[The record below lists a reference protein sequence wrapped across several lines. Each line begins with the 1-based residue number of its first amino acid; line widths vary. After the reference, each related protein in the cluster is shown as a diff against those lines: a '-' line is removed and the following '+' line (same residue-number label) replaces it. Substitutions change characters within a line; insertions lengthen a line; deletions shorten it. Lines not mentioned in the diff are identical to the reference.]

1 MTVPM
6 KFSRPLISTF
16 RHRLPLMGA
25 LLFFLAPTLFA
36 ARGPEPS
43 LRLPLDQ
50 FGFQALS
57 QQFLLAGSSMLTIHY
72 VDNEHLLLT
81 FSARHLLTR
90 LPDEPEDD
98 MDRTIDAVLI
108 ELPSGHALART
119 TWRTHDHG
127 QYLWSLGHG
136 HFLLRIRDTLTTF
149 APLANL
155 SSGKAFAERP
165 FLSTENR
172 RIAAVILS
180 PDADLLTVET
190 IKRTPAPPK
199 PKTPLFGPT
208 PIEPAPEHP
217 VVQVNF
223 YRLHPPAEPGA
234 PIKAEYAGIARS
246 RAVGGAPITVAGYL
260 DTVDQGR
267 QHYAFDFHSYTGKV
281 DELSPFDSTCRPY
294 PLFVSHS
301 EFIVFGCRSA
311 HTVGAM
317 GGFNMRGQEMWEQG
331 LFGDFIA
338 PSLVY
343 APSSGRFALSRV
355 LLHNS
360 VVADQPI
367 VPEEISSQT
376 VVVYQTDSGKQI
388 LHVDCS
394 PIERAGQNFALSPDG
409 LSFALIHADVIEIYR
424 LPPLTSKEENAV
436 KLAQTSA
443 PPANDLPVQ
452 FANQPTLSDEEADST
467 VQPEAQPDNAVVT
480 PNAAPDST
488 GQTSQPRTHA
498 NAPTSNDLD
507 QAASEPAEH
516 PDQVTTKPSGQ
527 PAQAAAPPSSQP
539 AQAPA
544 QSADNPQATGTAQ
557 SSGDPAPEAHRKPPT
572 LYTLPTDKPSD
583 KPANPDHPKDSPQ

>member
-6 KFSRPLISTF
+6 KVSKPLISTL
-16 RHRLPLMGA
+16 RHCLSLMGA
-25 LLFFLAPTLFA
+25 LLFFFAQALFA
-36 ARGPEPS
+36 ARVATPDQ
-43 LRLPLDQ
+43 RLPLQ
-50 FGFQALS
+50 PFGFQPLS
-57 QQFLLAGSSMLTIHY
+57 EQFLLAGSSMLTIHY

-155 SSGKAFAERP
+155 STGKSFAERP

-223 YRLHPPAEPGA
+223 YRLHPPAEPAA

-281 DELSPFDSTCRPY
+281 DELSPFDSTCHPY

-301 EFIVFGCRSA
+301 EFIVFGCRNS
-311 HTVGAM
+311 HTVGAV

-338 PSLVY
+338 PSLVF
-343 APSSGRFALSRV
+343 APSSGRFALSRI
-355 LLHNS
+355 LLRNS
-360 VVADQPI
+360 VVADQP
-367 VPEEISSQT
+367 VSPDEISSQT

-409 LSFALIHADVIEIYR
+409 LSFALIHADAIEIYR
-424 LPPLTSKEENAV
+424 LPALTSKEVNAV

-443 PPANDLPVQ
+443 PPANDLPVH

-467 VQPEAQPDNAVVT
+467 VQPEAQPDNAVVSPT
-480 PNAAPDST
+480 AGTSDSD
-488 GQTSQPRTHA
+488 QTSQPATHA
-498 NAPTSNDLD
+498 NAPASNDLG
-507 QAASEPAEH
+507 QPPPEH
-516 PDQVTTKPSGQ
+516 PDQATTPLSRRPAQATAEPSGQ
-527 PAQAAAPPSSQP
+527 PAQP
-539 AQAPA
+539 PA
-544 QSADNPQATGTAQ
+544 QSPDNPSLASGTAQ
-557 SSGDPAPEAHRKPPT
+557 SSGDPSPEAHRKPPT

-583 KPANPDHPKDSPQ
+583 KPANPDHPKDTPQ

>member
-1 MTVPM
+1 MTVP
-6 KFSRPLISTF
+6 SSLISTF
-16 RHRLPLMGA
+16 RRRLPLIGV
-25 LLFFLAPTLFA
+25 LLFSLASTLFA
-36 ARGPEPS
+36 AHGPTPDQ
-43 LRLPLDQ
+43 RLPLDQ

-72 VDNEHLLLT
+72 VDKEHLLLT
-81 FSARHLLTR
+81 FSARHLLKR

-98 MDRTIDAVLI
+98 MDRTIDAVLL
-108 ELPSGHALART
+108 ELPSGHVLART

-155 SSGKAFAERP
+155 SIGKSFAERP
-165 FLSTENR
+165 FLSTDNR

-190 IKRTPAPPK
+190 VKRTPAEHK

-208 PIEPAPEHP
+208 PIEPAPDP
-217 VVQVNF
+217 PSVQVNF

-234 PIKAEYAGIARS
+234 PIKAQYAGIARS
-246 RAVGGAPITVAGYL
+246 KSVGGAPITVAGYL
-260 DTVDQGR
+260 DTVDQGH

-281 DELSPFDSTCRPY
+281 DELSPFDSTCRPF

-301 EFIVFGCRSA
+301 EFIAFGCRNSRTVSA
-311 HTVGAM
+311 V

-343 APSSGRFALSRV
+343 APSSGRFAFSRV

-360 VVADQPI
+360 VVADQP
-367 VPEEISSQT
+367 VMPEEISSQT

-409 LSFALIHADVIEIYR
+409 LSLALIHADAIEIYR

-443 PPANDLPVQ
+443 PPENDLPVQ
-452 FANQPTLSDEEADST
+452 FANQPISSADEADST
-467 VQPEAQPDNAVVT
+467 VQPEAQPDNAVVVPT
-480 PNAAPDST
+480 AADQS
-488 GQTSQPRTHA
+488 SQPATHA

-507 QAASEPAEH
+507 KATAEPVEH
-516 PDQVTTKPSGQ
+516 PDQVR
-527 PAQAAAPPSSQP
+527 PAGSPAQTAGRPADNPGQAAAQPS
-539 AQAPA
+539 
-544 QSADNPQATGTAQ
+544 DNPGQT
-557 SSGDPAPEAHRKPPT
+557 SSGDPAPETHRAPPT

-583 KPANPDHPKDSPQ
+583 RPANSDHPRDTPQ

>member
-6 KFSRPLISTF
+6 SISRPLISTF
-16 RHRLPLMGA
+16 RRRLPLIGV
-25 LLFFLAPTLFA
+25 LLFSFVPTIYA
-36 ARGPEPS
+36 ARVPTPDQ
-43 LRLPLDQ
+43 RLPLEQ

-90 LPDEPEDD
+90 LPDDPEDD
-98 MDRTIDAVLI
+98 MDRTIDAVLL
-108 ELPSGHALART
+108 ELPSGHILART

-127 QYLWSLGHG
+127 QYLWNLEHG
-136 HFLLRIRDTLTTF
+136 RFLLRIRDTLTTF

-155 SSGKAFAERP
+155 PTGKPFAERP
-165 FLSTENR
+165 FLSTANR

-208 PIEPAPEHP
+208 PIEPALDPP

-234 PIKAEYAGIARS
+234 PLKAEYAGIARS
-246 RAVGGAPITVAGYL
+246 KSVGGAPITVAGYL
-260 DTVDQGR
+260 GTVDQGH
-267 QHYAFDFHSYTGKV
+267 QHYAFDFHSYAGKV
-281 DELSPFDSTCRPY
+281 DELSPFDSTCRPF

-301 EFIVFGCRSA
+301 EFIVFGCRNS
-311 HTVGAM
+311 HTVSAI

-360 VVADQPI
+360 VAADQP
-367 VPEEISSQT
+367 VSADEISSQT

-409 LSFALIHADVIEIYR
+409 LSFALIHADAIEIYR

-436 KLAQTSA
+436 KLAQTAA
-443 PPANDLPVQ
+443 PPENDLPVK
-452 FANQPTLSDEEADST
+452 FADQPTPSAEEADST
-467 VQPEAQPDNAVVT
+467 VQPEAQPDNAVAVPET
-480 PNAAPDST
+480 AQSSKS
-488 GQTSQPRTHA
+488 GTHA

-507 QAASEPAEH
+507 QAASEQTEH
-516 PDQVTTKPSGQ
+516 PDQVTARPSAHPAQTAAQPPDNPGQATAQPSGN
-527 PAQAAAPPSSQP
+527 PSQA
-539 AQAPA
+539 
-544 QSADNPQATGTAQ
+544 
-557 SSGDPAPEAHRKPPT
+557 SSGDPAPEGHRVPPT
-572 LYTLPTDKPSD
+572 LYTLPTDKPANSD
-583 KPANPDHPKDSPQ
+583 HSKDSPQ